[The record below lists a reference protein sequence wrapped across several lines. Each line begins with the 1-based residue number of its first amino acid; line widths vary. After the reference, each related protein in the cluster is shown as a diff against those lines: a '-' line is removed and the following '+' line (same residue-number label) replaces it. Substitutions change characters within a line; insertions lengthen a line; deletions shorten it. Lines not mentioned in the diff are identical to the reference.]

1 MKIKSYAKVNLT
13 LRVFEKQANNFHNIE
28 SLVTRVNLHDLISIK
43 KHSLKKD
50 IVIFKGK
57 FRKNVNPK
65 KNSIKTTL
73 KILRRL
79 GVIKFFYK
87 ISIDKKIPIFAGLG
101 GGSSNA
107 AFVARFF
114 LKNFHKNR
122 NLKIFTKEIGT
133 DFKLFFFNQSFQ
145 KSLSKIEKLKKK
157 LNFHLILVHPGFKS
171 KTKEVYSKVKILRK
185 KSKIRFKDFENTDK
199 TTNLLI
205 REKNDL
211 QQIVENK
218 HPRVTKIINFIQT
231 QKGCFLSRITGSGSV
246 CFGLF
251 KSQKAAKKA
260 LKKIK
265 KKFPH
270 YWCVTTKTI

>member
-1 MKIKSYAKVNLT
+1 M
-13 LRVFEKQANNFHNIE
+13 
-28 SLVTRVNLHDLISIK
+28 
-43 KHSLKKD
+43 
-50 IVIFKGK
+50 
-57 FRKNVNPK
+57 
-65 KNSIKTTL
+65 
-73 KILRRL
+73 
-79 GVIKFFYK
+79 
-87 ISIDKKIPIFAGLG
+87 
-101 GGSSNA
+101 
-107 AFVARFF
+107 
-114 LKNFHKNR
+114 
-122 NLKIFTKEIGT
+122 
-133 DFKLFFFNQSFQ
+133 
-145 KSLSKIEKLKKK
+145 KKK

-265 KKFPH
+265 KNFHITGVLLQKLFN
-270 YWCVTTKTI
+270 YYNLWYIKSLVWGIAKR